1 MYVRWTAGLAVVW
14 LAIPLLGTRPAPAA
28 ADAPA
33 GSSVAVQGGPGVI
46 SVTGDL
52 HQVEDPSN
60 APPPI
65 KPAGVAPVD
74 PTAGAVLVPQ
84 VLLDANGHRCLY
96 ASSTSGD
103 GSGAAAA
110 NGEAS
115 FQLLVRSLPLCP
127 NSPVNTAPAPSPLA
141 AVEYA
146 WRRDVPLPTPAPN
159 IDPGYALTGKS
170 AYLETGDATRFGPVG
185 VQELGYAITLSAV
198 GTYEVVWGDGSTSGP
213 GIASAGGKWP
223 GGDVTHVYDLA
234 GTYRLRVIETWR
246 GHYVVNGVSGD
257 IADAITTEGDLPAF
271 VAHQVQAVLNT

>member
-1 MYVRWTAGLAVVW
+1 MVVS
-14 LAIPLLGTRPAPAA
+14 
-28 ADAPA
+28 
-33 GSSVAVQGGPGVI
+33 GSS
-46 SVTGDL
+46 DL
-52 HQVEDPSN
+52 RRGQVDNGRSATVP
-60 APPPI
+60 
-65 KPAGVAPVD
+65 APVD

-84 VLLDANGHRCLY
+84 VLLDPNGHRCLY